1 MGASTSK
8 NTSSGKKKLPTNFV
22 TWFEIPALVHSRAT
36 AFYNYIFGLD
46 LETVHISD
54 FSMSFFPNDGGI
66 SGAII
71 QGEGCRPGEHGPL
84 LYLNGG
90 SDLNN
95 ILSKVE
101 EAGGKIIMPKTLIS
115 DEMGYFAIFIDSEGN
130 RLALHS
136 DK

>member
-8 NTSSGKKKLPTNFV
+8 NSSKSVKNLPANFV
-22 TWFEIPALVHSRAT
+22 TWFEIPAMVHSRAT
-36 AFYNYIFGLD
+36 AFYNYIFGLEM
-46 LETVHISD
+46 ETVQMSD
-54 FSMSFFPNDGGI
+54 FTMSFFPNDGGI

-71 QGEGCRPGEHGPL
+71 QGDGCTPGEQGPL
-84 LYLNGG
+84 IYLNGG

-101 EAGGKIIMPKTLIS
+101 AAGGKVIMPKTLIS
-115 DEMGYFAIFIDSEGN
+115 EEMGYFAIFIDSEGN

-136 DK
+136 EN